1 MIEFINR
8 LICRFSCLVFLPII
22 ILKLPDQISD
32 LIYLMQNHPSKKAL
46 PHNIGHQM
54 ANSIC
59 LSCGESEYRQFLS
72 AAADEAVYLGIGNPL
87 AG

>member
-8 LICRFSCLVFLPII
+8 FIGCFSCLVFLPII
-22 ILKLPDQISD
+22 IFKLPDQISD

-46 PHNIGHQM
+46 PHTIGHQM

-72 AAADEAVYLGIGNPL
+72 AAADEAIYQFIGNPF
-87 AG
+87 AY